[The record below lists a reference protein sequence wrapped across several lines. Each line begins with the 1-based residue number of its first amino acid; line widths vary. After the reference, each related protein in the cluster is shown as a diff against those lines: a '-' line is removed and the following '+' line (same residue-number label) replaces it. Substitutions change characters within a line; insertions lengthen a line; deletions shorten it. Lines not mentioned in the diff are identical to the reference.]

1 MESGH
6 IAFLDYGEIPQ
17 IWHTRVLLAPT
28 TADNFVILT
37 PDFDIYEEQM
47 SLLNS
52 DLLDFHYGGADGA
65 LAARIAPASV
75 YGFAPMSPADLARY
89 TLQGRVQANAIR
101 AAAGLPPL
109 VRLGAGPVAPVAQV
123 APPAGLA
130 APAPPPGLLGGAA
143 AAAPALVANTTWV
156 ALESKGAITRG
167 DVLAVDPNPLP
178 PGSSVSGTRA
188 LYPVDGDVI
197 YAKKVPADEVASY
210 KLEDLRVFPVK
221 FDAQGVRRREFNSAV
236 SLLDDAI
243 PQGGGLQLLG
253 PPTGLKFLKM
263 LRDQNQTPTTFH
275 EYWLR
280 SSEIPKGD
288 RSVYEHECLCRVLES
303 MLTIDQLNTPA
314 LQSAELLIRRMM
326 VIREAHKVS
335 PASPD
340 YGSADIRMG
349 WQYRRSA
356 QGVVSEMASYVATE
370 PKNEASILKEAR
382 KAREE
387 ANLRRSNPRG
397 KNKDGAKGGGDQQ

>member
-1 MESGH
+1 M
-6 IAFLDYGEIPQ
+6 
-17 IWHTRVLLAPT
+17 
-28 TADNFVILT
+28 
-37 PDFDIYEEQM
+37 
-47 SLLNS
+47 
-52 DLLDFHYGGADGA
+52 
-65 LAARIAPASV
+65 
-75 YGFAPMSPADLARY
+75 
-89 TLQGRVQANAIR
+89 
-101 AAAGLPPL
+101 
-109 VRLGAGPVAPVAQV
+109 
-123 APPAGLA
+123 
-130 APAPPPGLLGGAA
+130 
-143 AAAPALVANTTWV
+143 
-156 ALESKGAITRG
+156 
-167 DVLAVDPNPLP
+167 
-178 PGSSVSGTRA
+178 
-188 LYPVDGDVI
+188 
-197 YAKKVPADEVASY
+197 
-210 KLEDLRVFPVK
+210 K

-288 RSVYEHECLCRVLES
+288 RSVYEHECLCRVLAS